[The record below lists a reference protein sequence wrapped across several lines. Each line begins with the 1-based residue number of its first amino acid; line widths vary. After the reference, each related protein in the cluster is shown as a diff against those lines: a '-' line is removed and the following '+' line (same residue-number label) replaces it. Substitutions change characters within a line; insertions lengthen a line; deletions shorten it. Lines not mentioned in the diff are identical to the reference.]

1 MLPRSL
7 LICILELLAVRGAL
21 GWKHVGRDEFKSI
34 TTENDLSLVAFV
46 APETPSSKALEP
58 EWLSVTSQSSTPL
71 VSIDCTSET
80 TLCAEQGVISYPAI
94 RLYRSK
100 SEEVKR
106 YRGPRKASSIT
117 SFLARAARP
126 TVTDLTGLLHD
137 ELTAFKYVDT
147 DVLIAYTPSLT
158 KPDRLT
164 ESFLALADRYSDR
177 LTFAATT
184 DTNHVKR
191 ENVWYTSIVCYK
203 TQEGARETYP
213 DHEEDGIDHLDRWIK
228 SVTRPL
234 IGPFSRRNTMDYLKA
249 GKPILYFLTSS
260 DETRAAY
267 VKATT
272 QLAKAYSADLS
283 FVTVD
288 TAEYAYMALA
298 LGLQPGVEPA
308 MAVLD
313 PVRQQVFS
321 WEVQGEKTIRPAAV
335 DRFVTEILKGER
347 EPWGPEGDYYWEE
360 ESEGGSEGEAKSKE
374 KEEAKSESGGSK
386 SAAKEEEEVVE
397 SGEHTEL

>member
-1 MLPRSL
+1 MLPRSF

-117 SFLARAARP
+117 SFLARVARP
-126 TVTDLTGLLHD
+126 TVTDLTGRLND
-137 ELTAFKYVDT
+137 ELTAFKRVDT

-158 KPDRLT
+158 NPDSLT
-164 ESFLALADRYSDR
+164 KSFLALADRYSDR
-177 LTFAATT
+177 LTFAVTT
-184 DTNHVKR
+184 DTNHVKS
-191 ENVWYTSIVCYK
+191 EDVWYTSIVCYK
-203 TQEGARETYP
+203 TQEGAREQYP
-213 DHEEDGIDHLDRWIK
+213 DHEEDGIDHLDSWIK
-228 SVTRPL
+228 RVTRPL
-234 IGPFSRRNTMDYLKA
+234 VGPFSTRNTMHYLKA
-249 GKPILYFLTSS
+249 RKPILYFFTSS

-267 VKATT
+267 VKSIT
-272 QLAKAYSADLS
+272 QLAKAYSADFS

-288 TAEYAYMALA
+288 TAEYGYMALT

-313 PVRQQVFS
+313 PVQQQVFPF
-321 WEVQGEKTIRPAAV
+321 EVQGETIRPAAV
-335 DRFVTEILKGER
+335 DKFVTEILKGKR
-347 EPWGPEGDYYWEE
+347 KPWGPDGDLEE
-360 ESEGGSEGEAKSKE
+360 ESDGESDGETKS
-374 KEEAKSESGGSK
+374 KEEAKSESGSK
-386 SAAKEEEEVVE
+386 SEEKEEEVE
-397 SGEHTEL
+397 SEEHTEL